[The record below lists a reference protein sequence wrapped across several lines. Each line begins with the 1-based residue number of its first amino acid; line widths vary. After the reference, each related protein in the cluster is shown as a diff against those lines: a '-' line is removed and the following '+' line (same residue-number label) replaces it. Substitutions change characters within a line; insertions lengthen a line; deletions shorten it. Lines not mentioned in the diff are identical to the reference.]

1 MQTVLALI
9 DDYGTAVYAILFLY
23 CALKSGA
30 LPLFGGYAAQQGVLD
45 PVAVGAAA
53 LAGGYLG
60 DELRFALARRYGMAW
75 TAGRPRLAR
84 WMARARRLLERYGT
98 AYLFLY
104 RYPKGMRTV
113 GALPVGMTDMRWRRF
128 TALNAASALLWATL
142 LVGDAAGG
150 RRLRV
155 RPDDRG
161 GGGARVGAGVGRAA
175 RRRRRVDLARV
186 ATSLAPTLSAVR
198 PSSRRSASRG
208 ERSAIARSASIRSS
222 TLRNAPRFASR
233 RLASAGCSRTMPS
246 IDAQDSRTGRP

>member
-142 LVGDAAGG
+142 LVGVGYAFGQTIEAAV
-150 RRLRV
+150 V
-155 RPDDRG
+155 RGWGP
-161 GGGARVGAGVGRAA
+161 ASVALLVVGVVLIWLGW
-175 RRRRRVDLARV
+175 RRV
-186 ATSLAPTLSAVR
+186 SH
-198 PSSRRSASRG
+198 
-208 ERSAIARSASIRSS
+208 
-222 TLRNAPRFASR
+222 
-233 RLASAGCSRTMPS
+233 RL
-246 IDAQDSRTGRP
+246 